1 MPVNTSSSTKQFAGD
16 GTQTTFPFTFPISGE
31 DDLVVRERV
40 DATGVTTTKTL
51 TTHYTVVKSGANFD
65 NGGNVEMGTAP
76 AAGVT
81 LLVKR
86 LSTQT
91 QSMDLIYADNF
102 DSEAMEDAVDKNTR
116 MIQELQAQLDRCIKI
131 PDTDADTLD
140 MTMPTSVDRASKWQ
154 GYDADGQPTAVQTTP
169 ASVTVT
175 AFAETVLDDADAAA
189 ACVTLNAVN
198 KTEDDLDDIS
208 DGTTYKKV
216 ADVDANGHPSKVDDA
231 VELQAAVTR
240 YLSISLSAGEHNG
253 GASTNFLGNRLII
266 TDNEDIYLSV
276 NLPHGATV
284 TELYSSADAGAGT
297 ASLATHLK
305 RSPLNAVTDETLAS
319 CVHTATE
326 GEVTDSSID
335 DAIIDNNTYTY
346 LTHISHTLHDTDAV
360 VEGIRIKYTITKPLP

>member
-1 MPVNTSSSTKQFAGD
+1 M
-16 GTQTTFPFTFPISGE
+16 GTITLPNNPDEIQN
-31 DDLVVRERV
+31 ERV
-40 DATGVTTTKTL
+40 TDATKVMENFTAIVSECNGNLSAANLAALAVETAKIANLAVTAAKLAADAVETL
-51 TTHYTVVKSGANFD
+51 KIKDLNVTAGKLAADAVETAKIKD
-65 NGGNVEMGTAP
+65 NN
-76 AAGVT
+76 VT
-81 LLVKR
+81 LAKLA
-86 LSTQT
+86 L
-91 QSMDLIYADNF
+91 
-102 DSEAMEDAVDKNTR
+102 
-116 MIQELQAQLDRCIKI
+116 
-131 PDTDADTLD
+131 TDFIETL
-140 MTMPTSVDRASKWQ
+140 
-154 GYDADGQPTAVQTTP
+154 
-169 ASVTVT
+169 
-175 AFAETVLDDADAAA
+175 LDDEDAAA

-240 YLSISLSAGEHNG
+240 YLSISLFAGEHNG

-346 LTHISHTLHDTDAV
+346 FTHISHTLHDTDAV